1 MIDCSLLIACLATG
15 HSKGTEREKL
25 TSIAPRLYAAGNHT
39 PFNTENKHAAL
50 RTAYL
55 KLDGANAKGQMKEPL
70 KRKMVH
76 EQHLALVNNRQKLHN
91 QFLHHGYRKA

>member
-1 MIDCSLLIACLATG
+1 MIYCSLLIACLATG
-15 HSKGTEREKL
+15 HGKGTKSEKL
-25 TSIAPRLYAAGNHT
+25 TTIAPRLFAAGNTT
-39 PFNTENKHAAL
+39 PFNTEGNHAAL

-55 KLDGANAKGQMKEPL
+55 KLDGANAKGQMKETA

-91 QFLHHGYRKA
+91 QFQTK